1 MFVVHYLWGKPE
13 MSFLLFEFFLA
24 QIILFLFLIY
34 AILDFYP
41 ANECI
46 KFDFLKKENF
56 YFSLLFSSFFYTLGF
71 WIDKYLFWFNSATGF
86 LIFPPLHL
94 SPLYDLPMFISYLAT
109 IPAISAFLLK
119 IEAKFALNFPN
130 YMQFVFKR
138 KTLAEINAVRDEL
151 VAAGRESVFSL
162 LNTQFVM
169 VVVMLLL
176 ASFMFSML
184 HILPIY
190 LNLFFILLVAS
201 GLNVILW
208 GLFNILYYLTQ
219 YKNTLYLSLIF
230 LISNIVFTLISLKL
244 GPYYYGLGYGL
255 SSLLSIACG
264 LVFINKDFK
273 NLEYYTFMMV
283 D

>member
-1 MFVVHYLWGKPE
+1 
-13 MSFLLFEFFLA
+13 
-24 QIILFLFLIY
+24 
-34 AILDFYP
+34 
-41 ANECI
+41 
-46 KFDFLKKENF
+46 
-56 YFSLLFSSFFYTLGF
+56 
-71 WIDKYLFWFNSATGF
+71 
-86 LIFPPLHL
+86 
-94 SPLYDLPMFISYLAT
+94 
-109 IPAISAFLLK
+109 
-119 IEAKFALNFPN
+119 
-130 YMQFVFKR
+130 
-138 KTLAEINAVRDEL
+138 
-151 VAAGRESVFSL
+151 
-162 LNTQFVM
+162 
-169 VVVMLLL
+169 MLLL